1 MAVRESEYTE
11 KLKSKLF
18 WLRFAL
24 FILLATPLF
33 YFFVSCLASGAESWK
48 KVTLVMT
55 ALISLMLIGL
65 NIILKFELR
74 SPLFFML
81 IGIHVIMDNVMVLL
95 VLLAISSLIDE
106 VFLTP
111 WIKKVKTQLIAN
123 KEMDKRGL

>member
-1 MAVRESEYTE
+1 MPVRESEYTE

-18 WLRFAL
+18 WLRFIT

-33 YFFVSCLASGAESWK
+33 YFFVSCLSSGAESWK

-65 NIILKFELR
+65 NIILKFHLR

-95 VLLAISSLIDE
+95 VLLAITSLLDE

>member
-1 MAVRESEYTE
+1 MAVSERTE
-11 KLKSKLF
+11 KLKNRLF
-18 WLRFAL
+18 WLRFIL
-24 FILLATPLF
+24 FLLLVTPLF

-65 NIILKFELR
+65 NLILKFHLR

-81 IGIHVIMDNVMVLL
+81 IGIHVVMDNVIVLL
-95 VLLAISSLIDE
+95 VLLAITSLLDE

-111 WIKKVKTQLIAN
+111 WIKKVKAQLIAN

>member
-1 MAVRESEYTE
+1 MPVRESEFTA
-11 KLKSKLF
+11 KLKNKLF
-18 WLRFAL
+18 WLRFIL

-33 YFFVSCLASGAESWK
+33 YFFISCLASGAESWK

-65 NIILKFELR
+65 NFILKFHLR
-74 SPLFFML
+74 SHLFFML

-95 VLLAISSLIDE
+95 VLLAITSLLDE

-111 WIKKVKTQLIAN
+111 WIKKVKAQLIAN
-123 KEMDKRGL
+123 KEIDKRGL